1 MDKVTEAR
9 LRLIKAR
16 ADALGWI
23 CETITFRERPI
34 EIQLRSTVFTCGF
47 KLCKTG
53 LQAAERL
60 LACYEKGTIYNIK
73 HEVAKTNYKKVD
85 GVFTPDIKTICSSK
99 CDFFAPVDCYDC
111 GGLDCAMDWNIEYA
125 VPGPDC
131 PGAGT
136 YKLVEVDDGAV

>member
-9 LRLIKAR
+9 LRLIEAR
-16 ADALGWI
+16 AKALGRGWLYLDEGKKFI
-23 CETITFRERPI
+23 IAGVGHEHIFNKME
-34 EIQLRSTVFTCGF
+34 G
-47 KLCKTG
+47 G